1 MSFLSQS
8 IAGAALP
15 DLAALDSA
23 EGMVSVAVHG
33 CTPWVSEAM
42 HGAGH
47 WEALQ
52 PTLALVAARRAAGT
66 VADFRLT
73 TRVTADNFHEL
84 PALAALAERLGADA
98 LVLELAEGDVAA
110 ADHPLHLA
118 LLETLRH
125 PRLRTPLVEG
135 DLPAAPASLPSDALG
150 RAYSRE
156 QLQAAIDAARPQAEI
171 RAALCAA
178 GRIRFAEDES
188 LLQMEAQALY
198 ELGMAQPARFRLFD
212 CVAMGGEAI
221 AIC

>member
-1 MSFLSQS
+1 MSFLSPR
-8 IAGAALP
+8 IEGAALP
-15 DLAALDSA
+15 DLAELDA
-23 EGMVSVAVHG
+23 ATVSLAVNG
-33 CTPWVSEAM
+33 CTPWVSEAL
-42 HGAGH
+42 HGRGH
-47 WEALQ
+47 WEALA
-52 PTLALVAARRAAGT
+52 PTLDLAAARRAAGT
-66 VADFRLT
+66 IQDLRLT

-98 LVLELAEGDVAA
+98 LVIEMADGDVAA
-110 ADHPLHLA
+110 EDHPLHLA

-135 DLPAAPASLPSDALG
+135 DLPAVPASLPSDALG
-150 RAYSRE
+150 RVYSRE

-171 RAALCAA
+171 RVALCAA

-198 ELGMAQPARFRLFD
+198 ELGFAPQARFRLFD